1 MIKFI
6 AFQDENQYVVA
17 TDKIKYIKI
26 DCGDLLL
33 SLKEEATPIR
43 LFYKNS
49 SERDEDYA
57 RIKKLLT
64 NQNIST
70 ESVKGL
76 LNTVKNI
83 TTEKIDKAMKEPIG
97 FRFKRDYNGVMHQY
111 NEGDVANVAFFD
123 DGYYVLSK
131 KFNARLFKAISTE
144 GSHYGTLIYDKV

>member
-26 DCGDLLL
+26 NYGDLLL
-33 SLKEEATPIR
+33 SLKEEATPIH
-43 LFYKNS
+43 LFYKS
-49 SERDEDYA
+49 LSERDEDYA
-57 RIKKLLT
+57 RVKKLLT

-83 TTEKIDKAMKEPIG
+83 TTEKINKVMKEPIG
-97 FRFKRDYNGVMHQY
+97 FRFNRDYNGIMHQY
-111 NEGDVANVAFFD
+111 SAGDVADVMFFD
-123 DGYYVLSK
+123 GGYYVLSK
-131 KFNARLFKAISTE
+131 HKSRLFKAISEE
-144 GSHYGTLIYDKV
+144 GSQYGVLFYE